1 MRECKHESV
10 TGYMWRPRM
19 IGRGQIMEWSY
30 AFAQPG
36 RADHH
41 HRMICDDCGA
51 WLPLGPAAPHTEQT
65 RIELRAA
72 ELAADW
78 DDDEITGGF
87 LGLGMA
93 SPDGQ
98 HDPLLVADI
107 AAGNRSKWPRD
118 LNDYLA
124 GHLARCIIEH
134 DKEQP

>member
-1 MRECKHESV
+1 MMECKHENV

-36 RADHH
+36 NADHH
-41 HRMICDDCGA
+41 HRLVCDDCGA

-72 ELAADW
+72 EIAVTDHDESGLSASEFVGWCVGNPLASHVALD
-78 DDDEITGGF
+78 
-87 LGLGMA
+87 GLPTTPSGY
-93 SPDGQ
+93 Q
-98 HDPLLVADI
+98 
-107 AAGNRSKWPRD
+107 AG
-118 LNDYLA
+118 Y
-124 GHLARCIIEH
+124 LARCIASH